1 MNYLLLPIF
10 AFILFSGELFGWQNQ
25 DSTNVET
32 VKVHVQPNKLKQ
44 TQISIK
50 EKHDFIYESFKD
62 IYSSYG
68 IDVMKSLAFLILC
81 IGWFITS
88 DKSRDFYKKNRV
100 VRMSSIIALIVLGII
115 HITSQFSS
123 YLFSKEKLAELSE
136 LRYLDLKYYEN
147 YEITFNLLIAN
158 GVQNSVLFVV
168 LILIIFSM
176 KEATKK

>member
-1 MNYLLLPIF
+1 MKYWRVPII
-10 AFILFSGELFGWQNQ
+10 AFILFSGELFGGQNQ
-25 DSTNVET
+25 DSTTMET
-32 VKVHVQPNKLKQ
+32 VKVQVQPDRLKQ
-44 TQISIK
+44 TQIRIK
-50 EKHDFIYESFKD
+50 EKHDFIYDSFKD

-68 IDVMKSLAFLILC
+68 IDVMKSLAFLVLC

-123 YLFSKEKLAELSE
+123 YLYSKEKLEELSE

-147 YEITFNLLIAN
+147 YEITFGQLIAS
-158 GVQNSVLFVV
+158 VAQNSVLFVV
-168 LILIIFSM
+168 LILILFSM

>member
-1 MNYLLLPIF
+1 MKYWLVPVI

-25 DSTNVET
+25 DSINVET
-32 VKVHVQPNKLKQ
+32 ENVQVQPGQLIK
-44 TQISIK
+44 TQISVK
-50 EKHDFIYESFKD
+50 EKHDFIYDSFKD

-68 IDVMKSLAFLILC
+68 IDVMKILAFLVLC

-100 VRMSSIIALIVLGII
+100 VRISSIIALIVLGII

-123 YLFSKEKLAELSE
+123 YLYSKEKLAELSK
-136 LRYLDLKYYEN
+136 LNYLDLKYYEN
-147 YEITFNLLIAN
+147 YEITFGQLIAN
-158 GVQNSVLFVV
+158 VVQNSVLFVV